1 MKLWST
7 YLLLLA
13 SATAGCSSGPTH
25 LSADEFQRLYLKGP
39 ENSVQGYSLLGV
51 TNGAA
56 YMLRQR
62 ASFLHPHREN
72 RKTFFT
78 ETNAL
83 RPGFLERM
91 RKAPAVEQQHAADAS
106 QPFASVTIRESV
118 AAGSHR

>member
-13 SATAGCSSGPTH
+13 TATAGCSSRPKH
-25 LSADEFQRLYLKGP
+25 LSADAFQKMYHI
-39 ENSVQGYSLLGV
+39 QGSIQGCSLLGV

-62 ASFLHPHREN
+62 RSLVHHFKVNE
-72 RKTFFT
+72 KTFFT

-83 RPGFLERM
+83 TPGFLEKM
-91 RKAPAVEQQHAADAS
+91 RKAPAVEQQHAADAG
-106 QPFASVTIRESV
+106 QPL
-118 AAGSHR
+118 